1 MTKVVG
7 IIQARLTSI
16 RLKRKAVLPL
26 AGRPVIHHLFDRA
39 LAIKSLEDLVLAI
52 PEGADHD
59 PIAEAAEAYPQIKI
73 VRGPDDDLVV
83 RFLKAA
89 DATGADALLRMWGD
103 CPATD
108 PRLAEGLIHSYM
120 NTGVAWALYPN
131 DSGYPEGVETQVLS
145 VEALRAIDREA
156 VDPKERE
163 NMLPFFTRQTDR
175 FPALR
180 LYRKP
185 DRTHLKC
192 LLDTEPDYRRISQ
205 IFDILYPDNPLF
217 GVADLEALAERRPEL
232 FDRNAPAIGA
242 PIPGSV
248 GG

>member
-1 MTKVVG
+1 MTRVVG

-39 LAIKSLEDLVLAI
+39 LRISRLDDLVLAL
-52 PEGADHD
+52 PEGAAHD
-59 PIAEAAEAYPQIKI
+59 PIAEAAAAYPQIKI

-83 RFLKAA
+83 RFLMAA
-89 DATGADALLRMWGD
+89 EATGADALVRMWGD

-108 PRLAEGLIHSYM
+108 PNLAEGLIHAYL

-131 DSGYPEGVETQVLS
+131 DSGYPEGVESQVIA
-145 VEALRAIDREA
+145 VDALRAIDREA
-156 VDPKERE
+156 IDPKERE
-163 NMLPFFTRQTDR
+163 NMLPFFTRQPDR

-180 LYRKP
+180 IYRKP
-185 DRTHLKC
+185 DRNHLKC

-205 IFDILYPDNPLF
+205 IFDILYPETPYF
-217 GVADLEALAERRPEL
+217 GVKELEALAERRPEL
-232 FDRNAPAIGA
+232 LDRNTPTMSGG
-242 PIPGSV
+242 IPY
-248 GG
+248 